1 MSNRALSK
9 IKIKVFQRRQFQ
21 FQQVV
26 SSGCSSAMNDRST
39 SIRIGIVLLYENSE
53 QHNKVRLKKISYNL
67 MIIKYLKRGK
77 FDFWGGFINKFTLT
91 IGSKI

>member
-53 QHNKVRLKKISYNL
+53 QHNKVRLKKDIL
-67 MIIKYLKRGK
+67 
-77 FDFWGGFINKFTLT
+77 
-91 IGSKI
+91 